1 MYVNDLPQGLI
12 SDVKLFADNTSL
24 SSIVNCG
31 KASASVLNS
40 NLSKIQDWAYQWKVS
55 FNPDRAKQAEEV
67 VFSRKTERFV
77 IHFFTLTMQLL
88 NSYIHRNIMA
98 FS

>member
-1 MYVNDLPQGLI
+1 MYVNDLPQGRI